1 MNNWEKLGFEV
12 REQGMLHIL
21 NFLKLHEKVI
31 VKAGLGTSATIL
43 LGDNVLTLGKEGE
56 EKGFAKKMKEDKK
69 K

>member
-1 MNNWEKLGFEV
+1 MNNWQSLGFEV

-21 NFLKLHEKVI
+21 NFLRQHEKVI

-43 LGDNVLTLGKEGE
+43 LGDKVLTLGKEGE